1 MMPGNA
7 FRVADL
13 GDGLEKVLL
22 RVNALRY
29 AAEPAVAWTVAEELL
44 NSLFRTSNHFAVY
57 GTLAPGAPNHHVLES
72 LSGEWRDGSVHG
84 DLHQTG
90 WGAQQGYPAIRWNPR
105 SGQVPVKLLVSEDLE
120 HHWERLDKLEGPE
133 YQRIL
138 VPVFMSDEVVA
149 VANIYEA
156 RP

>member
-72 LSGEWRDGSVHG
+72 LSGEWRDGAVHG
-84 DLHQTG
+84 DLLQKG

-138 VPVFMSDEVVA
+138 VPVYLGDEVLA

>member
-1 MMPGNA
+1 MPRST
-7 FRVADL
+7 FRIVDL
-13 GDGLEKVLL
+13 SHGLDKVLS

-29 AAEPAVAWTVAEELL
+29 AAEPTTEWSVAEEIL
-44 NSLFRTSNHFAVY
+44 NALFRTSNHFAVY

-72 LSGEWRDGSVHG
+72 LNGQWCEGFVHG
-84 DLHQTG
+84 DLLQRG
-90 WGAQQGYPAIRWNPR
+90 WGAEHGYPALRWDPL
-105 SGQVPVKLLVSEDLE
+105 SAQIAVKLLVSEDLE
-120 HHWERLDKLEGPE
+120 HYWQRLDEFEGSE

-138 VPVFMSDEVVA
+138 VPVYTGDSEVA

>member
-1 MMPGNA
+1 MIPGNA
-7 FRVADL
+7 LRVADL
-13 GDGLEKVLL
+13 GVGLEKVLQ

-29 AAEPAVAWTVAEELL
+29 AAEPALEWTVAEEMLD
-44 NSLFRTSNHFAVY
+44 SLFRTSNHFAVY
-57 GTLAPGAPNHHVLES
+57 GTLAPGAPNHRVLES
-72 LSGEWRDGSVHG
+72 LTGQWRDGAVHG
-84 DLHQTG
+84 DLHEEG

-105 SGQVPVKLLVSEDLE
+105 SGQVPVKLLVSADLE
-120 HHWERLDKLEGPE
+120 HHWERLDKFEGPA

-138 VPVFMSDEVVA
+138 VPVCMGDDVIA

>member
-1 MMPGNA
+1 MPGNA
-7 FRVADL
+7 LRVADL
-13 GDGLEKVLL
+13 DAGLEKVLQ

-29 AAEPAVAWTVAEELL
+29 AAEPALEWTVAEEMLD
-44 NSLFRTSNHFAVY
+44 SLFRTSNHFAVY

-72 LSGEWRDGSVHG
+72 LTGAWRDGSVHG
-84 DLHQTG
+84 DLHEKG

-138 VPVFMSDEVVA
+138 VPVYARDEVVA